1 MTKVIKDE
9 LLNANNSL
17 SVKALDELSRNSTYL
32 ANIIDGFIQNS
43 TDKLLGNCYDAIRK
57 KLSIYSMTLKMQ
69 SKICQTIYSLLPSAN
84 NYLVGYMED
93 FSELDD
99 SNLSDIEA
107 NISKIKNIIER
118 LRLDIKSMNMIVNSD
133 LDINYNDNSFN
144 ELYLNC
150 YNIIYKELL
159 KLENKIKY
167 LKDND
172 NIAFNKISD
181 YSFDVTK
188 LNNIIS
194 EIQVFKI

>member
-118 LRLDIKSMNMIVNSD
+118 LRFDIKSMNMIV
-133 LDINYNDNSFN
+133 NYNDNSFN

>member
-1 MTKVIKDE
+1 
-9 LLNANNSL
+9 
-17 SVKALDELSRNSTYL
+17 
-32 ANIIDGFIQNS
+32 
-43 TDKLLGNCYDAIRK
+43 
-57 KLSIYSMTLKMQ
+57 
-69 SKICQTIYSLLPSAN
+69 
-84 NYLVGYMED
+84 MED

-118 LRLDIKSMNMIVNSD
+118 LRFDIKSMNMIV
-133 LDINYNDNSFN
+133 NYNDNSFN

>member
-1 MTKVIKDE
+1 
-9 LLNANNSL
+9 
-17 SVKALDELSRNSTYL
+17 
-32 ANIIDGFIQNS
+32 
-43 TDKLLGNCYDAIRK
+43 
-57 KLSIYSMTLKMQ
+57 
-69 SKICQTIYSLLPSAN
+69 
-84 NYLVGYMED
+84 MED